1 MHELEDLRLLRERV
15 CVWLSMDCELS
26 QTFERMCKCLLV
38 LLIRGPAC
46 EWYVLH
52 VSWFYYSGA
61 RRASGTSSMS
71 PVVLFRGPAC
81 EWYVLHV
88 SWLYYSGAR
97 RASGT
102 SSMSHSYII
111 QGPGVRVVC
120 PPCLPVV
127 LFRGPA
133 CEWYDAL
140 SVHLQHS
147 KNVRNWFAQNILF
160 AHPHRFSEYLLECPS
175 SEVGRCEQSVT

>member
-1 MHELEDLRLLRERV
+1 MSPGFVDQGPGVRV
-15 CVWLSMDCELS
+15 VRPS
-26 QTFERMCKCLLV
+26 CL
-38 LLIRGPAC
+38 
-46 EWYVLH
+46 
-52 VSWFYYSGA
+52 
-61 RRASGTSSMS
+61 

-88 SWLYYSGAR
+88 SRLYYSGAR

-102 SSMSHSYII
+102 SSMSPGCII
-111 QGPGVRVVC
+111 QGPGMRVVR

-175 SEVGRCEQSVT
+175 SEVGRCEQSVNWLHRSRRLGMLRRGCALCCNI